1 MEVKNIRLDD
11 NRGGVLA
18 VAYTNGTDTTPDK
31 IKGGWFSGFNS
42 NVTRR
47 STNRAGNDVGITGK
61 ELLNGAKTLGGSW
74 VANSKVDYEYRVF
87 EEIGPQTCF
96 HYEQLKD
103 VPYELM
109 QVIRNNLDGKDKQW
123 YSSRYSIKGI
133 DEFMSFIR
141 SGGGWTHDESN
152 EYITK
157 DARYDFSKEHL
168 GIRWRAYEQVAD
180 INLCIQKIYTVTPT
194 ERTLKE
200 TRITKLTY
208 VLFRG
213 VLVEHIPRE
222 TDSNGVIHVATD
234 EYHYFKDV
242 LTGEIR
248 MLDTKRRILHVR

>member
-1 MEVKNIRLDD
+1 MTIG
-11 NRGGVLA
+11 GGVLA

-31 IKGGWFSGFNS
+31 IKGGWFSGFNN

-47 STNRAGNDVGITGK
+47 STNRAGTEVGITGK
-61 ELLNGAKTLGGSW
+61 ELLDGAKTLGGSW

-109 QVIRNNLDGKDKQW
+109 QVIRHNLNGKYREW
-123 YSSRYSIKGI
+123 YSIKGI
-133 DEFMSFIR
+133 DEFMSFVN

-152 EYITK
+152 DYITK
-157 DARYDFSKEHL
+157 NARYDLSREHL
-168 GIRWRAYEQVAD
+168 GIRWDSYNQLTD
-180 INLCIQKIYTVTPT
+180 INLCIQKVYTVTPT

-200 TRITKLTY
+200 TKITKLTY

-213 VLVEHIPRE
+213 VLVQHIPRTE
-222 TDSNGVIHVATD
+222 DSNGIIHVPVD
-234 EYHYFKDV
+234 EYHFFKDV
-242 LTGEIR
+242 LTNEIR

>member
-1 MEVKNIRLDD
+1 MPIG
-11 NRGGVLA
+11 GGVLA

-31 IKGGWFSGFNS
+31 IKGGWFSGFNN

-47 STNRAGNDVGITGK
+47 STNRAGNAVGITGK

-96 HYEQLKD
+96 HYNQLKD
-103 VPYELM
+103 IPYELM
-109 QVIRNNLDGKDKQW
+109 QTIRNILKDKYKEW
-123 YSSRYSIKGI
+123 HTIYGI
-133 DEFMSFIR
+133 DEFMSYIN

-152 EYITK
+152 DYITK
-157 DARYDFSKEHL
+157 DARYDFSREHL
-168 GIRWRAYEQVAD
+168 GVRWRAYNQLTD
-180 INLCIQKIYTVTPT
+180 INLCIQKVYTVTPT

-200 TRITKLTY
+200 TKITKLTY

-222 TDSNGVIHVATD
+222 EDSNGVIHVPVD
-234 EYHYFKDV
+234 EYHIFKDV
-242 LTGEIR
+242 FTNEVRI
-248 MLDTKRRILHVR
+248 LDTKRRILLVR